1 MQQHGRPLSLWCVT
15 DKASIQAAMT
25 TVHKSAATIK
35 KVLMMS
41 NTPQGAR
48 LLQESN
54 LYRLSRRS
62 LGIKCC
68 RLCGSSVW
76 RELVFGEMEREMERE
91 RERELCVCAR
101 VFAFYLNMYL
111 PYLYIETSD

>member
-91 RERELCVCAR
+91 RELCVCAR
-101 VFAFYLNMYL
+101 VCFLFKHVSTVS
-111 PYLYIETSD
+111 LYRD

>member
-1 MQQHGRPLSLWCVT
+1 MQQHPLSLWCVT

-48 LLQESN
+48 LLLESN

-68 RLCGSSVW
+68 RLCGSSVG
-76 RELVFGEMEREMERE
+76 RERE
-91 RERELCVCAR
+91 RERAVCVCVCVR

-111 PYLYIETSD
+111 PYLYIEISDPY

>member
-41 NTPQGAR
+41 NTPRGAR
-48 LLQESN
+48 LKRLQSLE
-54 LYRLSRRS
+54 LHRLFRRTYRNKL
-62 LGIKCC
+62 L
-68 RLCGSSVW
+68 
-76 RELVFGEMEREMERE
+76 
-91 RERELCVCAR
+91 
-101 VFAFYLNMYL
+101 
-111 PYLYIETSD
+111 